1 MVIYLSH
8 CKLMRTYFMQVRE
21 SVFHKAVDAFIA
33 RDRVLHHFTFSDA
46 WKSYLYDQTGYIINL
61 HEALPNF
68 YIATYCLFIGVFFLS
83 LFIGMI
89 VMIALNME
97 VINKLVVH
105 EKLDSNR
112 KKSIPVFYRWSG
124 VFSGIVCCQILLVF
138 VCYVMASFKELSS
151 YIYPDLSVFSVVCH
165 IIAYA
170 FIWFVGFCCACS
182 LPQFLAKKYFKN
194 KLGLLIN
201 RKGCGCG
208 DRLVLGFVL
217 TFCTMIFY
225 HIVFVLIVFLY
236 YPLLVICVLIGRLT
250 YLTIL
255 GLCVFTS
262 IRLYMTF
269 GIHHVWIYCNAFIQI
284 IIMFL
289 YGSVL
294 YGVGTMLGIG
304 YTLESTVLIKDII
317 VELFVSVGVIIV
329 SYYVHVICCK
339 PLFYSEKELLQVR
352 KQKKREEDYNETV
365 LNMSELSPMVV
376 GNSNEVAVRNP
387 MDPASNG
394 VIHFA
399 GGMLLVKD
407 GNITWIPFKQK

>member
-1 MVIYLSH
+1 M
-8 CKLMRTYFMQVRE
+8 CKCFLQVRE
-21 SVFHKAVDAFIA
+21 SVFLRKTSAFRSRA
-33 RDRVLHHFTFSDA
+33 HASLQLTFSDA
-46 WKSYLYDQTGYIINL
+46 WNSYLYSQTGYIINL
-61 HEALPNF
+61 HEAIPNF
-68 YIATYCLFIGVFFLS
+68 YIATYCLFMGVFFLS

-89 VMIALNME
+89 VMIAVNME
-97 VINKLVVH
+97 VINKLVVRDQ
-105 EKLDSNR
+105 LDINR
-112 KKSIPVFYRWSG
+112 KKSIPVLYRWSG
-124 VFSGIVCCQILLVF
+124 IFSGVVCCQILLMF

-151 YIYPDLSVFSVVCH
+151 YIFPDLSAFSVLCH
-165 IIAYA
+165 IIAYV
-170 FIWFVGFCCACS
+170 FIWFVGFCCACC

-217 TFCTMIFY
+217 IFCTIILY

-269 GIHHVWIYCNAFIQI
+269 GIHHVWIYCNIFIQT

-304 YTLESTVLIKDII
+304 YTLENGVLVKYII
-317 VELFVSVGVIIV
+317 VALFVSVGVIII

-339 PLFYSEKELLQVR
+339 PLFYSEKELLKV
-352 KQKKREEDYNETV
+352 KQKKREEDCNETV
-365 LNMSELSPMVV
+365 LNMSELSPTVV
-376 GNSNEVAVRNP
+376 GNSNEVAIRNP
-387 MDPASNG
+387 MDPASSG
-394 VIHFA
+394 MIHFA